1 VAEVGHGGFMT
12 KFKLL
17 RCSLF
22 VLGGAIVFCANLSAR
37 ALAQGAATKCGGK
50 QVYSKTV
57 LEKEYRVEAAE
68 GEPGKFCVSWGD
80 EKMQWEPKPFYEDEL
95 NKKGPMLYVE
105 HLDLKFFPYNNSLEE
120 REKFTAFDVQNSGTF
135 FAPFVAGPIDLEDSF
150 DSHLYSPTGYRRDKT
165 GMEFNKWYLEGKTKH
180 VWDKDSTSGD
190 PYRKYLFIFKAPQ
203 DLAKTAFF
211 QVQYQGQKEDDNFL
225 YNPVVRK
232 VRRLA
237 TANRQDV
244 IGGLVIRQEQNSLMT
259 PIHNYKMIGSQLM
272 KVPEVDPTLG
282 YEGGEDKQSPAAE
295 YKRVDGLGEPC
306 WVYETTPFREDWWFA
321 KQINYV
327 GLFTMVN
334 WRTDSFD
341 REGRLIQ
348 RVIWL
353 QELSAP
359 SAISHKTPEGRST
372 YLTWG
377 GSVFKDYTTGFW
389 VVAYPHERT
398 LNPPLPE
405 TIYNTNT
412 LLQEPKTVDFYRK

>member
-1 VAEVGHGGFMT
+1 MKKIAYTNNRLLLVFMAVGVLLGLCAEVPAQEAKG
-12 KFKLL
+12 KF
-17 RCSLF
+17 
-22 VLGGAIVFCANLSAR
+22 
-37 ALAQGAATKCGGK
+37 GGK
-50 QVYSKTV
+50 QVYAKTV
-57 LEKEYRVEAAE
+57 LGKEYRIETVE
-68 GEPGKFCVSWGD
+68 GEASKYWIYWGD
-80 EKMQWEPKPFYEDEL
+80 EKMQWEPKPFYPDEL
-95 NKKGPMLYVE
+95 NQKGPMFYV
-105 HLDLKFFPYNNSLEE
+105 DYMNLKFFPFNNTLEE
-120 REKFTAFDVQNSGTF
+120 REKFTAFDVQNSGAF
-135 FAPFVAGPIDLEDSF
+135 FGPFVTGPIDLEDGF
-150 DSHLYSPTGYRRDKT
+150 EAHLYSPTGYRRDKT
-165 GMEFNKWYLEGKTKH
+165 GMEFNKWYLEGRTKH

-190 PYRKYLFIFKAPQ
+190 PYRKYLFIFRSPQ
-203 DLAKTAFF
+203 DLQKTAFL
-211 QVQYQGQKEDDNFL
+211 QVQYQGKKEDDNFL

-244 IGGLVIRQEQNSLMT
+244 VGGLVLRQEQNSLMT
-259 PIHNYKMIGSQLM
+259 PIHNYNMVGSRLM
-272 KVPEVDPTLG
+272 TIPEVDPTLG
-282 YEGGEDKQSPAAE
+282 FEGGEDKQSPAVE

-321 KQINYV
+321 KQVSYV

-348 RVIWL
+348 RVIWI
-353 QELSAP
+353 QELSPAGATSKGLP
-359 SAISHKTPEGRST
+359 PGRET

-377 GSVFKDYTTGFW
+377 GAMFKDYTTGFW
-389 VVAYPHERT
+389 VVTYPTERT

>member
-1 VAEVGHGGFMT
+1 MKKTVRIPSFVLATLGAVLLFLGPHSGAWAQDAKGKFGG
-12 KFKLL
+12 K
-17 RCSLF
+17 SLF
-22 VLGGAIVFCANLSAR
+22 SQTILG
-37 ALAQGAATKCGGK
+37 
-50 QVYSKTV
+50 
-57 LEKEYRVEAAE
+57 KEYRIETVE
-68 GEPGKFCVSWGD
+68 GEAGKYWVYWGE
-80 EKMQWEPKPFYEDEL
+80 EKMKWEPKPFYPDEL
-95 NKKGPMLYVE
+95 NQKGPMFYVE
-105 HLDLKFFPYNNSLEE
+105 YANLKFFPFNNTLEE
-120 REKFTAFDVQNSGTF
+120 REKFTAFDVQNSGAF
-135 FAPFVAGPIDLEDSF
+135 FAPFVTGPIDLEDGF
-150 DSHLYSPTGYRRDKT
+150 EAHLYSPTGYRRDKT
-165 GMEFNKWYLEGKTKH
+165 GMEFNKWYLEGHTKH

-190 PYRKYLFIFKAPQ
+190 PYRKYLFIFRSPQ
-203 DLAKTAFF
+203 DLQKTAFF

-244 IGGLVIRQEQNSLMT
+244 VGGLVLRQEQNSLMT
-259 PIHNYKMIGSQLM
+259 PIHNYKMLGSQVMTL
-272 KVPEVDPTLG
+272 PEVDPTLG
-282 YEGGEDKQSPAAE
+282 FEGGEDKQSPAVE

-321 KQINYV
+321 KQISYV
-327 GLFTMVN
+327 GFLTMTN

-348 RVIWL
+348 RVIWI

-359 SAISHKTPEGRST
+359 GAASKGLPPGRET

-389 VVAYPHERT
+389 VVTYPTERT

>member
-1 VAEVGHGGFMT
+1 MEESPMKKTGHKQSLMLATLGAVM
-12 KFKLL
+12 LL
-17 RCSLF
+17 
-22 VLGGAIVFCANLSAR
+22 LSVPPGT
-37 ALAQGAATKCGGK
+37 LAQEAKGKFGGK
-50 QVYSKTV
+50 QIFAKTV
-57 LEKEYRVEAAE
+57 LGKEYRIETAE
-68 GEPGKFCVSWGD
+68 GEAGKYWVYWGD
-80 EKMQWEPKPFYEDEL
+80 EKMKWEPKPFYPDEL
-95 NKKGPMLYVE
+95 NQKGPMFYAE
-105 HLDLKFFPYNNSLEE
+105 HLNLKFFPYSTPLEE
-120 REKFTAFDVQNSGTF
+120 REKFTAFDVQNSGAF
-135 FAPFVAGPIDLEDSF
+135 FAPFVAGPIDLEDGF

-165 GMEFNKWYLEGKTKH
+165 GMEFNKWYLEGRTKH
-180 VWDKDSTSGD
+180 VWDKDSTTGD
-190 PYRKYLFIFKAPQ
+190 PYRKYLFIFRSPQ
-203 DLAKTAFF
+203 DLQKTAFL
-211 QVQYQGQKEDDNFL
+211 QIQYQGQKEDDNFL

-244 IGGLVIRQEQNSLMT
+244 IGGLVIRQEQNALMT
-259 PIHNYKMIGSQLM
+259 PIHNYKMLGSQLM
-272 KVPEVDPTLG
+272 TIPEVDPTFG
-282 YEGGEDKQSPAAE
+282 FEGGEDKQSPAME

-321 KQINYV
+321 RQVNYV
-327 GLFTMVN
+327 GLFTMTN
-334 WRTDSFD
+334 WRIDSFD

-348 RVIWL
+348 RVIWV

-359 SAISHKTPEGRST
+359 GPVSKKTPEGRSS

-389 VVAYPHERT
+389 AVGYPHERT

>member
-1 VAEVGHGGFMT
+1 MF
-12 KFKLL
+12 
-17 RCSLF
+17 
-22 VLGGAIVFCANLSAR
+22 
-37 ALAQGAATKCGGK
+37 
-50 QVYSKTV
+50 
-57 LEKEYRVEAAE
+57 
-68 GEPGKFCVSWGD
+68 
-80 EKMQWEPKPFYEDEL
+80 
-95 NKKGPMLYVE
+95 YVE
-105 HLDLKFFPYNNSLEE
+105 HLDLKYFPYTSTLEE
-120 REKFTAFDVQNSGTF
+120 REKFTAFEVQNSGAF
-135 FAPFVAGPIDLEDSF
+135 LAPFVAGPIDLEDGF
-150 DSHLYSPTGYRRDKT
+150 ESHLYSPTGYRRDKT
-165 GMEFNKWYLEGKTKH
+165 GMEFNKWYIDEHAKQ
-180 VWDKDSTSGD
+180 VWDKDSTSGE
-190 PYRKYLFIFKAPQ
+190 PYRKYLFIFRSPQ
-203 DLAKTAFF
+203 DLSKTAFF
-211 QVQYQGQKEDDNFL
+211 QVQYQGTKEDDNFL

-244 IGGLVIRQEQNSLMT
+244 VGGLIIRQEQNSLMT
-259 PIHNYKMIGSQLM
+259 PIHNYKMLGSHLM
-272 KVPEVDPTLG
+272 TLPEVDPTLG
-282 YEGGEDKQSPAAE
+282 FEGGEDKQSPAVE
-295 YKRVDGLGEPC
+295 YKRVDGLSEPC

-321 KQINYV
+321 RQVSYV
-327 GLFTMVN
+327 GIFTMTN

-359 SAISHKTPEGRST
+359 GPVSKKTPEGRST

-389 VVAYPHERT
+389 AVAYPTERT

>member
-1 VAEVGHGGFMT
+1 MKQVNQWSSLVFG
-12 KFKLL
+12 
-17 RCSLF
+17 LF
-22 VLGGAIVFCANLSAR
+22 VVGVWCGYLGGDVFAQQAN
-37 ALAQGAATKCGGK
+37 CGGK
-50 QVYSKTV
+50 QVYSKSI
-57 LEKEYRVEAAE
+57 LGKEYRIEAAE

-80 EKMQWEPKPFYEDEL
+80 EKAKWEPKPFYPEEL
-95 NKKGPMLYVE
+95 NQKGPMFYVE
-105 HLDLKFFPYNNSLEE
+105 YGTTLKFFPFNNSLEE

-135 FAPFVAGPIDLEDSF
+135 FGPFATGPIDVEDGF
-150 DSHLYSPTGYRRDKT
+150 DAHLYSPTGYRRDKT
-165 GMEFNKWYLEGKTKH
+165 GMEFNKWYLEGRTKH
-180 VWDKDSTSGD
+180 IWDKDSTSGE
-190 PYRKYLFIFKAPQ
+190 PYRKYLFIFRSPQ
-203 DLAKTAFF
+203 DLQKTAFF

-244 IGGLVIRQEQNSLMT
+244 VGGLVLRQEQNSLMT
-259 PIHNYKMIGSQLM
+259 PIHNYKMTGSKILGFA
-272 KVPEVDPTLG
+272 ETDPTFG
-282 YEGGEDKQSPAAE
+282 YEGGEDKQSPATE
-295 YKRVDGLGEPC
+295 YKRVDGLSEPC

-327 GLFTMVN
+327 GFFTMVN

-348 RVIWL
+348 RVIWN
-353 QELSAP
+353 QELSPAGAASKGLP
-359 SAISHKTPEGRST
+359 PGRDT

-377 GSVFKDYTTGFW
+377 GALFKDYTTGFW
-389 VVAYPHERT
+389 VVTYPNERT

>member
-1 VAEVGHGGFMT
+1 MKRIGPVQSFLLAGVGVVIV
-12 KFKLL
+12 
-17 RCSLF
+17 LF
-22 VLGGAIVFCANLSAR
+22 GLHPGV
-37 ALAQGAATKCGGK
+37 LAQEAKGKFGGK
-50 QVYSKTV
+50 PIFSKTV
-57 LEKEYRVEAAE
+57 LGKEYRIESVE
-68 GEPGKFCVSWGD
+68 GEAGKYWVYWGD
-80 EKMQWEPKPFYEDEL
+80 EKMRWEPKPFYPDEL
-95 NKKGPMLYVE
+95 NQKGPMFYVE
-105 HLDLKFFPYNNSLEE
+105 YLNLKFFPFNNSLEE
-120 REKFTAFDVQNSGTF
+120 REQFTAFDVQNSGAF
-135 FAPFVAGPIDLEDSF
+135 FAPFVTGPIDLEDGF
-150 DSHLYSPTGYRRDKT
+150 EAHLYSPTGYRRDKT
-165 GMEFNKWYLEGKTKH
+165 GMEFNKWYLEGRTKH
-180 VWDKDSTSGD
+180 VWDKDSTSGE
-190 PYRKYLFIFKAPQ
+190 PYRKYLFIFRSPQ
-203 DLAKTAFF
+203 DLQKTAFF

-244 IGGLVIRQEQNSLMT
+244 IGGLVLRQEQNSLMT
-259 PIHNYKMIGSQLM
+259 PIHNYKMLGSQLM
-272 KVPEVDPTLG
+272 TVPEVDPTLG
-282 YEGGEDKQSPAAE
+282 FEGGEDKQSPAVE

-321 KQINYV
+321 KQVSYV

-348 RVIWL
+348 RVIWI
-353 QELSAP
+353 QELSPAGAA
-359 SAISHKTPEGRST
+359 SKGVPEGRSS

-389 VVAYPHERT
+389 VVTYPTERT